1 MGENLIEQ
9 QIKHFEKR
17 CRIAQIDVKRRS
29 FFERAEIINT
39 VYTVNLNNGSSL
51 KAGDTYLA
59 IVARDGQRIHV
70 AEGHRVVGR
79 IEGDGAKS
87 LAKGLGECGQTGVV
101 RIRMTEVSSLSGCG
115 KAIIIKDEQSS

>member
-70 AEGHRVVGR
+70 RKATASSAESRATVR
-79 IEGDGAKS
+79 RAWRRAS
-87 LAKGLGECGQTGVV
+87 ANVV
-101 RIRMTEVSSLSGCG
+101 RRVS
-115 KAIIIKDEQSS
+115 